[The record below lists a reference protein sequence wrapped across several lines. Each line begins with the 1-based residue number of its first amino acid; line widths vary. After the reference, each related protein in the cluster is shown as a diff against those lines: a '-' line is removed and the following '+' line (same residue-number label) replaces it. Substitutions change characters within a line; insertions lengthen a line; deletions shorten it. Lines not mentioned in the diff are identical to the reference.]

1 MAQRH
6 IDRSSGH
13 FAARRGLASVGHRH
27 RDEGMQ
33 TRAYYPVFLDLRGRD
48 VLVVGAGAVA
58 ARKVEGLLDAG
69 ARVRLV
75 GARVD
80 ARLRGRIARGEVVHA
95 APAFEPALLDGAAFA
110 VAATDD
116 AGLNAHVAAAARAR
130 GTWVNVVDD
139 AERSSAILPAL
150 VRRGPLAIAIG
161 TGGVAPALAAR
172 LRGEIERVLDAGWGG
187 LAELAQRFR
196 ASIRRRH
203 PDLAQRRRFYDWLMD
218 GPVAAAVR
226 AARPVAAEASLRRAL
241 RGAAPAPSG
250 SVAVVGAGPG
260 DPGLL
265 TLHALR
271 RLQSADVV
279 LHDQL
284 VPDAVL
290 ALARRDAERI
300 AVGKEAGGYRVEQ
313 ERINELMVER
323 ARAGQR
329 VVRLKGGDPFVFGR
343 GGEEIAHLRAHG
355 VEYEVVPG
363 ITAALGCAA
372 YAGIPLTHRELAQS
386 VELVTGHCKESLD
399 TLDWARLARARHT
412 VVFYMGV
419 ARAAA
424 LQAALLAHGRDG
436 ATPVAWIERGTR
448 ADQRVVVA
456 TLASLV
462 DATAAAAIRSP
473 ALLVVGETAAL
484 AGSLGWFGESGAEA
498 APPAA
503 AAA

>member
-1 MAQRH
+1 M
-6 IDRSSGH
+6 
-13 FAARRGLASVGHRH
+13 
-27 RDEGMQ
+27 
-33 TRAYYPVFLDLRGRD
+33 
-48 VLVVGAGAVA
+48 
-58 ARKVEGLLDAG
+58 
-69 ARVRLV
+69 
-75 GARVD
+75 
-80 ARLRGRIARGEVVHA
+80 
-95 APAFEPALLDGAAFA
+95 
-110 VAATDD
+110 
-116 AGLNAHVAAAARAR
+116 
-130 GTWVNVVDD
+130 
-139 AERSSAILPAL
+139 
-150 VRRGPLAIAIG
+150 
-161 TGGVAPALAAR
+161 
-172 LRGEIERVLDAGWGG
+172 
-187 LAELAQRFR
+187 
-196 ASIRRRH
+196 
-203 PDLAQRRRFYDWLMD
+203 
-218 GPVAAAVR
+218 
-226 AARPVAAEASLRRAL
+226 
-241 RGAAPAPSG
+241 
-250 SVAVVGAGPG
+250 
-260 DPGLL
+260 
-265 TLHALR
+265 
-271 RLQSADVV
+271 
-279 LHDQL
+279 
-284 VPDAVL
+284 
-290 ALARRDAERI
+290 
-300 AVGKEAGGYRVEQ
+300 EQ

-386 VELVTGHCKESLD
+386 VELVTAHCKESLD

-456 TLASLV
+456 TLGSLAA
-462 DATAAAAIRSP
+462 ATAAAAIQSP

-484 AGSLGWFGESGAEA
+484 AGSLGWFGESGVDA